1 MTPTAAAPIE
11 ARSHAEQRALERVD
25 ELVPEMIE
33 CLQELVRIP
42 TVNPPGAHYADFVE
56 ALGRRYRAAGYET
69 TVVRATGHPD
79 DREAFPRVNL
89 LGRREGSAP
98 GPCVHFNGHL
108 DVVPPGDGWT
118 CDPFGGEL
126 REGKIFGRGTCDMK
140 GGIVASLFAVEALRR
155 AGVRLGGAVEQ
166 SATVDEETGGFA
178 GVAYLSEKGYFAA
191 HKQQH
196 VIITEP
202 LDPDQ
207 VCLGH
212 RGVYWFEVT
221 VLGRTAHGGMPFLG
235 ESAIEG
241 MGRLLG
247 LIRERVQPALLRRET
262 SLPVVPPGARRA
274 TLNINAIAGGQA
286 IDGPQSP
293 CVADRCSAIFDRRF
307 LPEESI
313 EEVRAEVALLLGE
326 LGLRHEL
333 RERMLVWP
341 TSTPPEA
348 AVVQAVAAGV
358 ARIYG
363 RPAALVASPGTYD
376 QKHFSRIA
384 RVPEAIAYGPGRL
397 ELAHQPDEHLAVA
410 DLTAAAKVMALA
422 TARLLPG

>member
-1 MTPTAAAPIE
+1 MMPSMLEP
-11 ARSHAEQRALERVD
+11 RSVAEQRALDRV
-25 ELVPEMIE
+25 EALVPEMIE

-56 ALGRRYRAAGYET
+56 ALGRRYRALGYATE
-69 TVVRATGHPD
+69 VVRAVGHPD
-79 DREAFPRVNL
+79 DRDAFPRVNL
-89 LGRREGSAP
+89 LARREGVGP

-108 DVVPPGDGWT
+108 DVVPPGEGWT
-118 CDPFGGEL
+118 VDPFGGEL
-126 REGKIFGRGTCDMK
+126 RGGKIFGRGTCDMK
-140 GGIVASLFAVEALRR
+140 GGLVASLFAVEALRR

-166 SATVDEETGGFA
+166 SATVDEESGGFA

-191 HKQQH
+191 HRQQH

-202 LDPDQ
+202 LDPDR

-221 VLGRTAHGGMPFLG
+221 VLGRTAHGSMPFLG

-247 LIRERVQPALLRRET
+247 AIRERLQPALLLRET
-262 SLPVVPPGARRA
+262 ALPVVPPGARRA

-286 IDGPQSP
+286 IEGPQSP

-313 EEVRAEVALLLGE
+313 DEVRGEVAALLTE
-326 LGLRHEL
+326 LGLRHEW
-333 RERMLVWP
+333 RDRMLVWP
-341 TSTPPEA
+341 TATAPEA
-348 AVVQAVAAGV
+348 AVVRAVAGAVERVLGP
-358 ARIYG
+358 
-363 RPAALVASPGTYD
+363 PAALVASPGTYD
-376 QKHFSRIA
+376 QKHFTRIA
-384 RVPEAIAYGPGRL
+384 RVAEAIAYGPGRL

-410 DLTAAAKVMALA
+410 DLEAAAKVMALA
-422 TARLLPG
+422 TMRLLPA